1 MVTTDMKVEWRSAIT
16 ISGALF
22 VRTSLA
28 DQTVQLSADNWDW
41 ATQVCKRNWHT

>member
-1 MVTTDMKVEWRSAIT
+1 MVRTDMKVEWRSAIT

-28 DQTVQLSADNWDW
+28 DQTVQWSADNWDW
-41 ATQVCKRNWHT
+41 ATQVCTRN